1 LVISKSYIYATFAS
15 LTGPIYCVD
24 TNLSHTYV
32 DKNLVASIL
41 DGNTRAFGDIIR
53 NTEKLVAQ
61 IVFKMVS
68 HAEDRRD
75 LAQEIYLKAFKS
87 LPHFRFESKLSTW
100 IARIAYN
107 TCLSHLEKKK
117 LVLAGVEA
125 DPERHGGEDP
135 EGPASKAAGAM
146 GTETEKRLFQ
156 KELSGILREEI
167 NELPP
172 VYRTL
177 ITLFHQEE
185 MSYEEIYVITG
196 LPEGTVKSYLF
207 RARKTLK
214 VNLLAKYKKEA
225 L

>member
-1 LVISKSYIYATFAS
+1 MGSKPYIYATFAS

-24 TNLSHTYV
+24 TNLSHISV
-32 DKNLVASIL
+32 DKNLVTSVL
-41 DGNTRAFGDIIR
+41 GGNTRAFGVIIQ

-68 HAEDRRD
+68 HTEDRRD
-75 LAQEIYLKAFKS
+75 LAQEIYLKAFKN
-87 LPHFRFESKLSTW
+87 LPHFRFEAKLSTW

-117 LVLAGVEA
+117 LVLPGMEGDA
-125 DPERHGGEDP
+125 DRAGGEDL
-135 EGPASKAAGAM
+135 EGLASKAVGVM
-146 GTETEKRLFQ
+146 GIETEKRLFQ

-185 MSYEEIYVITG
+185 LSYEEIYLITG

>member
-1 LVISKSYIYATFAS
+1 
-15 LTGPIYCVD
+15 
-24 TNLSHTYV
+24 
-32 DKNLVASIL
+32 
-41 DGNTRAFGDIIR
+41 
-53 NTEKLVAQ
+53 
-61 IVFKMVS
+61 MVS

-87 LPHFRFESKLSTW
+87 LPHFRFEAKLSTW

-117 LVLAGVEA
+117 LVLPGMEGDTDRA
-125 DPERHGGEDP
+125 GGEDL
-135 EGPASKAAGAM
+135 EGMAGKAAGVM
-146 GTETEKRLFQ
+146 GIETEKRLFQ

-185 MSYEEIYVITG
+185 LSYEEIYLITG